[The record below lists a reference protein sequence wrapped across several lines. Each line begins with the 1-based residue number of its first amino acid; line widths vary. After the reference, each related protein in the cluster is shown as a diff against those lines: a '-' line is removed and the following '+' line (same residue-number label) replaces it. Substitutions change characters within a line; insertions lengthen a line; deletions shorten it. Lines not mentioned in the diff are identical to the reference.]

1 MPVTHTPTAANRADS
16 VAGTV
21 KTTTADRPVRRPSSG
36 SLSGRRLIHY
46 VWHSIVSMTREWS
59 FLAFIVALPTTMYL
73 FFANIY
79 GDQAAS
85 GGVTVAAIMMVTMAA
100 YGGLGA
106 AMNAG
111 ATIQA
116 ERSSGWFRQL
126 MLTPLS
132 PAEFFLAK
140 ICTAVVVLVPALL
153 TVFTAAVIMGVRLEI
168 TTWLAIFGLLLASLL
183 PMVVLGLVIGL
194 WFKQQTATAVTTLVM
209 LALSM
214 IGGLW
219 FPLDM
224 MPSGMQTIGK
234 LLPSY
239 WAGQIGMSP
248 LEPGPFPWMGVLVI
262 GTWTVVLVALGALG
276 YRRAVRTS
284 RR

>member
-1 MPVTHTPTAANRADS
+1 MTALATQPLAPSLTQATRTRSGLARLGHYVRAS
-16 VAGTV
+16 IGTV
-21 KTTTADRPVRRPSSG
+21 V
-36 SLSGRRLIHY
+36 
-46 VWHSIVSMTREWS
+46 REWS
-59 FLAFIVALPTTMYL
+59 FLTFIIALPTVMYL
-73 FFANIY
+73 FFSGIY
-79 GDQAAS
+79 GDQMTGA
-85 GGVTVAAIMMVTMAA
+85 GVEVKAVMMVTMAT

-126 MLTPLS
+126 MLTPLR
-132 PAEFFLAK
+132 PAEFFAAK
-140 ICTAVVVLVPALL
+140 VVTAIVVLVPAIVAVFVAG
-153 TVFTAAVIMGVRLEI
+153 TVMGVRLPVA
-168 TTWLAIFGLLLASLL
+168 TWLAIGSLLLASLL

-194 WFKQQTATAVTTLVM
+194 WFKQQAAAAVTTLVM
-209 LALSM
+209 LVLSM

-224 MPSGMQTIGK
+224 MPPAMQTIGK

-239 WAGQIGMSP
+239 WAGQIGTWP
-248 LEPGPFPWMGVLVI
+248 LLGGAFPTQGVLVI
-262 GTWTVVLVALGALG
+262 GAWTVSLILLGALG
-276 YRRAVRTS
+276 YRRAVRSS